1 MRIQDLNR
9 FTLKNRPKISKLF
22 LQVIKDLVTI
32 VIPALLIALL
42 INVVFAEAALVEDGP
57 SMQPNL
63 FRGDRV
69 MIEKLSYR
77 LHQPQRGDII
87 VVNRPSGEVALI
99 KRVVAL
105 PGETIEVR
113 DGHTYV
119 NGELLDEPWV
129 TSFGGPDFPLKI
141 IPKDHVFIMG
151 DNRGNSHDSR
161 VIGSV
166 PIESIKGRVWL
177 VFWPFSDLKW
187 NP

>member
-1 MRIQDLNR
+1 MRDPALKRPYHINR
-9 FTLKNRPKISKLF
+9 QNISKL
-22 LQVIKDLVTI
+22 LVRLLKDLLTT

-42 INVVFAEAALVEDGP
+42 VNVVFAEAALVQDGP

-69 MIEKLSYR
+69 MIEKLSYH
-77 LHQPQRGDII
+77 LHKPQRGDII
-87 VVNRPSGEVALI
+87 VVNRPPGEVALI

-119 NGELLDEPWV
+119 NGELLNEPWV
-129 TSFGGPDFPLKI
+129 ANFRGPDFPLKI
-141 IPKDHVFIMG
+141 IPKNHVFIMG

-166 PIESIKGRVWL
+166 PIESVKGRVWL
-177 VFWPFSDLKW
+177 IFWPFSDLKW